1 MTLMGMA
8 VLGAMWIDRHP
19 AHRVL
24 HASLRMP
31 ALRMLM
37 PGVIGL
43 IVVRVSFVNC
53 HGDPTLSL
61 YTLRG

>member
-1 MTLMGMA
+1 MARMGLA
-8 VLGAMWIDRHP
+8 KLGAVRINRHS
-19 AHRVL
+19 AHRIL
-24 HASLRMP
+24 EASFRMP